1 MNRADAMGAAA
12 GIARGSALAVA
23 LAWSQGVPAADAGG
37 LIGVGVKACDGLSVA
52 EVSARRG
59 EDLGILELRRYEDW
73 AAGFVSGLNLA
84 AGRDLLRNV
93 PFAGFMRRV
102 GQHCGDHPRDDVFTA
117 VNEVLR
123 QLNAPEKD

>member
-1 MNRADAMGAAA
+1 MGRLA
-12 GIARGSALAVA
+12 GVAGGAALAVTLGWGHWA
-23 LAWSQGVPAADAGG
+23 AAADSGG
-37 LIGVGVKACDGLSVA
+37 LIGVGVKSCDDLTVA

-59 EDLGILELRRYEDW
+59 DDLGVLALRRYEDW

-93 PFAGFMRRV
+93 PFAGLMRRV
-102 GQHCGDHPRDDVFTA
+102 IQHCGDHPRDDVFTA
-117 VNEVLR
+117 VNGVLK